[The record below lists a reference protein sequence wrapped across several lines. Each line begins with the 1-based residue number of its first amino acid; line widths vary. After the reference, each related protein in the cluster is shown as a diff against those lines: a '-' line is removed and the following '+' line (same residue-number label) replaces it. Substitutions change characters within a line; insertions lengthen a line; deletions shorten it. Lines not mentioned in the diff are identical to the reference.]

1 MDEIT
6 QRKKNK
12 KRKFDL
18 IAFSLIIDIHQR
30 MLSLLRVYNQRPNK
44 NVCACDFHQRYTVE
58 SFCRARRE
66 LIYNIIVKHFCPLVF
81 FRFMVAMVVTGERW
95 VLFVVHSFL
104 LTHFNRWCLFV
115 MKLCN
120 DLRILRMVFFRCY
133 LQLIVFVTFAYVIT
147 KSVDTISVG
156 GVFLCI
162 FFLLVISYIF
172 FVHNTWEIIHF
183 LTVKKNCKN
192 TYVFSF

>member
-1 MDEIT
+1 
-6 QRKKNK
+6 
-12 KRKFDL
+12 
-18 IAFSLIIDIHQR
+18 
-30 MLSLLRVYNQRPNK
+30 
-44 NVCACDFHQRYTVE
+44 
-58 SFCRARRE
+58 
-66 LIYNIIVKHFCPLVF
+66 
-81 FRFMVAMVVTGERW
+81 MVAMVVTGERW

-162 FFLLVISYIF
+162 FIFLLVISYIF

-192 TYVFSF
+192 TYVFSFWWKISGIRKYQYECKQMFQTKTHKSNKNHFKSNHLNTYFLHSSTILIFK